1 MIRKNKFLTFCFA
14 LIPGVGQLY
23 QGYMKRGVSLMIL
36 FWGLSA
42 MSVALYMSYL
52 SFLLPVIWAY
62 SFFDVMNKW
71 NWTIDQLALLEDKP
85 IFNLDGGFRF
95 SNKNRWAGGAVIAIG
110 VIMLYNTFANLI
122 ADVLYRYFPV
132 GSIRYLTGVLP
143 TVVIAVAVIL
153 FGIKLLRG
161 PKKSE
166 REQQERWSE
175 SAAQWSAPEAH
186 TEDGA
191 PEQIE
196 SGEEEKK

>member
-42 MSVALYMSYL
+42 MSIALYMTYL

-71 NWTIDQLALLEDKP
+71 NWTIDQLALIEDKP
-85 IFNLDGGFRF
+85 IFDLDGVFRF
-95 SNKNRWAGGAVIAIG
+95 SNRNRWAGGVAIAVG
-110 VIMLYNTFANLI
+110 VIMLYNSFVNII
-122 ADVLYRYFPV
+122 AEFLYQYFPI
-132 GSIRYLTGVLP
+132 GSIRYLSGVLP
-143 TVVIAVAVIL
+143 TVVVAVAVIL

-161 PKKSE
+161 PKR
-166 REQQERWSE
+166 REKEEEKRWSE
-175 SAAQWSAPEAH
+175 SAAQWSAPSIDAQEK
-186 TEDGA
+186 A
-191 PEQIE
+191 PEQTKF
-196 SGEEEKK
+196 GEEEKR